1 MSLYREQQLRERII
15 KMATRTKEKTK
26 KFESTIRNLMDE
38 NEALKKRIVELEQQ
52 LQQKASSST

>member
-52 LQQKASSST
+52 LQ